1 MRKSIGAAWY
11 PFLIAGLFV
20 FGAWRTEAAFVQ
32 VNWTYLGFSPSAITI
47 DVGDEV
53 GIVNFDDTFDLYLTS
68 SPSPEN
74 FTSYIPATDGV
85 SIYYLPHIYNYPGT
99 FSLSDEFGDYATV
112 TVNAVLPLSVNITDP
127 TNNMVFTA
135 PATFDATALPAGGA
149 TPYIDVQFFVGTN
162 LTADVFNSPFT
173 GTITN
178 LPAGNYTLTA
188 VVTDANFNTASNS
201 INISVVTPQITL
213 TNYILPVSCAD
224 IYSSGSVV
232 FNSYLS
238 ADPDPH
244 GGLEFAAFNAGKY
257 SSILLELNPYGL
269 PLFGPDVSVYGFDG
283 ASGTLVSSNFNSG
296 TLIGVWTLPAGLT
309 YGQIATF
316 DVTAFVKSAKGPYF
330 GFILVSGGD
339 LFSSTS
345 INYGTPTELFAIYTP
360 TPQLPV
366 ARAGNQLILNWPT
379 NYSAGFTLE
388 TTTLTGPGAS
398 WTPGPLPTLLG
409 DHWVATNP
417 ISGASGFFRLRG
429 N

>member
-1 MRKSIGAAWY
+1 M
-11 PFLIAGLFV
+11 
-20 FGAWRTEAAFVQ
+20 
-32 VNWTYLGFSPSAITI
+32 PS
-47 DVGDEV
+47 
-53 GIVNFDDTFDLYLTS
+53 
-68 SPSPEN
+68 
-74 FTSYIPATDGV
+74 
-85 SIYYLPHIYNYPGT
+85 
-99 FSLSDEFGDYATV
+99 
-112 TVNAVLPLSVNITDP
+112 
-127 TNNMVFTA
+127 
-135 PATFDATALPAGGA
+135 GGA
-149 TPYIDVQFFVGTN
+149 TPYVDVQFFVGTN
-162 LTADVFNSPFT
+162 LTDDVFNSPFT

-178 LPAGNYTLTA
+178 LPAGNYTLSA
-188 VVTDANFNTASNS
+188 VVTDANLNTASNS

-238 ADPDPH
+238 ADQDPH
-244 GGLEFAAFNAGKY
+244 GGLEFAAFNTGKY

-345 INYGTPTELFAIYTP
+345 INYGTPPELFAIYTP
-360 TPQLPV
+360 TPQLAV
-366 ARAGNQLILNWPT
+366 ARAGNQLIINWPT

-388 TTTLTGPGAS
+388 TTALPGPGAS

-409 DHWVATNP
+409 DQWVVTNP